1 MSEPTTV
8 GSISNRE
15 LTRQRREER
24 VDHVH
29 DIPFHEKTL
38 VECPDCGI
46 SVETGIYGL
55 EIGPSFSSC
64 WNYQCDAFHKFRR
77 DREQEADE
85 VDQDDFE
92 EDRPIQ
98 AGLQHF
104 GEDRSEG
111 SQ

>member
-1 MSEPTTV
+1 MSDPTTL
-8 GSISNRE
+8 GTDGAQTLLE
-15 LTRQRREER
+15 RREVR

-29 DIPFHEKTL
+29 DIPFHERTT

-77 DREQEADE
+77 DRDAEESDHEDASSALIQTTLEA
-85 VDQDDFE
+85 
-92 EDRPIQ
+92 
-98 AGLQHF
+98 H
-104 GEDRSEG
+104 
-111 SQ
+111 